1 MKTDKQVQQDVMAEL
16 DWEPSVNAAH
26 IGVEVSDGVVT
37 LAGHVESYAEKIGAE
52 SAAQRVTGVKAIAVE
67 MDVKL
72 LSASKRTDA
81 DIARSTQNV
90 LEWTTYL
97 PAESIKVKVENGWVT
112 LSGKVA
118 WEYQRNAAASAVR
131 LLMGVTG
138 VTDLIVIQPAVSS
151 ALVKTEIEAALKR
164 RARHDAQGIAVEVHG
179 SDVTLSGAVN
189 SWSERELAKNSAW
202 STPGVHKVV
211 DNMTVTY

>member
-16 DWEPSVNAAH
+16 NWEPSVNATH

-37 LAGHVESYAEKIGAE
+37 LAGHVDSYAEKIGAE

-72 LSASKRTDA
+72 LGASKRTDA

-97 PAESIKVKVENGWVT
+97 PVDSVKVKVENGWVT
-112 LSGKVA
+112 LSGQVE
-118 WEYQRNAAASAVR
+118 WEYQRNSAVSAVR
-131 LLMGVTG
+131 MLMG
-138 VTDLIVIQPAVSS
+138 
-151 ALVKTEIEAALKR
+151 VKTEIEAALKR
-164 RARHDAQGIAVEVHG
+164 RARDDAKGISVEVRG
-179 SDVTLSGAVN
+179 NDVTLTGMVN

-202 STPGVHKVV
+202 STPGVRKVV